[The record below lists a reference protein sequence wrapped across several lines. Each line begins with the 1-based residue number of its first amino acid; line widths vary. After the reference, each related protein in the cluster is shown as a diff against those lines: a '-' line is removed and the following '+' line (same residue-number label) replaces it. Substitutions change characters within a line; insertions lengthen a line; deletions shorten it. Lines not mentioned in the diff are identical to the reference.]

1 MDYER
6 VITRRYN
13 KHPVYIKKFTKQA
26 SILMEKLIIDVLW
39 YEDQNG
45 VIKID
50 KKSTR
55 KEFEKELNRIVFL
68 ANLKP

>member
-6 VITRRYN
+6 MITKTN
-13 KHPVYIKKFTKQA
+13 KYPVYIKKFKKPT
-26 SILMEKLIIDVLW
+26 SIIMEKLIIDVNW
-39 YEDQNG
+39 YEDQDG
-45 VIKID
+45 LVKID

-68 ANLKP
+68 ANLRP